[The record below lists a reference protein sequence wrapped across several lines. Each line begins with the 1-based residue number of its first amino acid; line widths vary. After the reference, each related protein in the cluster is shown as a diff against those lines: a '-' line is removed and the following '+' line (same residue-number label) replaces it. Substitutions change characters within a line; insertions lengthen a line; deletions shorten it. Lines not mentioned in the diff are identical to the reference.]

1 MASKT
6 NYKSKYWMATEGI
19 IQDQYV
25 SLTCLWLII
34 NSLNFSQFFRL
45 VVIMHTA
52 VQIRDMH
59 PYYCKPKDMWK
70 YLFTLWKSYMNY
82 THKIQ
87 TGVKE
92 KKTDAIR
99 LEPISTSSLH
109 PSFPLPLFGYLHCQI
124 YRVSFVVFKKN
135 FFAHCINLL
144 GFKSQECYLQHLM
157 TDYYDNG
164 CPDMEFPQ
172 HLAVKLSQSLFQTKT
187 SITVNYSLQCN
198 KKTRTQKQL

>member
-92 KKTDAIR
+92 KKQMLSGWSPYQLVAFT
-99 LEPISTSSLH
+99 
-109 PSFPLPLFGYLHCQI
+109 PLFPFHFLDTCTVRFI
-124 YRVSFVVFKKN
+124 VYR
-135 FFAHCINLL
+135 LL
-144 GFKSQECYLQHLM
+144 FL
-157 TDYYDNG
+157 
-164 CPDMEFPQ
+164 
-172 HLAVKLSQSLFQTKT
+172 
-187 SITVNYSLQCN
+187 
-198 KKTRTQKQL
+198 KKTFLHIASTYLVSSHKNVICNIWWLTTMTMAVLTWSSPNT

>member
-124 YRVSFVVFKKN
+124 YRVSFVVFKKT
-135 FFAHCINLL
+135 FLHIV
-144 GFKSQECYLQHLM
+144 STYLVSSHKNVICNIWWLTTM
-157 TDYYDNG
+157 T
-164 CPDMEFPQ
+164 M
-172 HLAVKLSQSLFQTKT
+172 AVLTWSSPNT
-187 SITVNYSLQCN
+187 
-198 KKTRTQKQL
+198 